1 MFSPINGK
9 ADLIYELIKL
19 IIWQKLFIKSTF
31 YISIKQ
37 V

>member
-9 ADLIYELIKL
+9 ADLIYGLIELT
-19 IIWQKLFIKSTF
+19 IWKKLFIKSTF